1 MTELVDLED
10 LNRLRFPRSL
20 RSPKTLQRLARNGEL
35 PGARMIGG
43 RWFVDLDKFDAQ
55 ATSMPT
61 AVVFEPIEVTRARVR
76 MLLEQGRR

>member
-10 LNRLRFPRSL
+10 LNLLRFPRSP
-20 RSPKTLQRLARNGEL
+20 RNPKTLQRLARNGDL

-43 RWFVDLDKFDAQ
+43 RWFVDLEKFDAP

-61 AVVFEPIEVTRARVR
+61 ALAFEPIEVTRARVR
-76 MLLEQGRR
+76 MLVEQGRR